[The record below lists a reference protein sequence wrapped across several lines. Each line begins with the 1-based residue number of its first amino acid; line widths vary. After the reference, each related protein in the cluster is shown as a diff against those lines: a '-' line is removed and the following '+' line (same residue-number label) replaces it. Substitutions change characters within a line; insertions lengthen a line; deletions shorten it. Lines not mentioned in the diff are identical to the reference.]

1 MKMNLKTVA
10 LIYSINQPAE
20 VTIKEMVGN
29 NKYLAE
35 YEGNLC
41 AAMFNPF
48 VGMYYV
54 DDVNGRITDKV
65 AENMDNVQYE
75 LGYLSQS
82 CQRELNAY
90 RSLGSYKHL
99 KHLRQQELTRIK
111 RWNFIKKTVKATI
124 VSSGVILCLWI
135 LISGVMSIIA

>member
-54 DDVNGRITDKV
+54 DDINGRITEKV
-65 AENMDNVQYE
+65 AGDMDNIQYE
-75 LGYLSQS
+75 LRFLSES
-82 CQRELNAY
+82 NRRELNAY
-90 RSLGSYKHL
+90 RSLGSVKY
-99 KHLRQQELTRIK
+99 LRNLRDKEIRRHKNLQRIK
-111 RWNFIKKTVKATI
+111 SVTKNLAI
-124 VSSGVILCLWI
+124 VAGASMFLWI
-135 LISGVMSIIA
+135 FLAGILSLST